1 MAQIQLSAIGA
12 QDIYLTDNPTISFFR
27 HSYKQYSNFSIE
39 AIPLNFINT
48 KIQFDHNNSVEVGR
62 HGDLITNIYL
72 KLQIQ
77 AKNTNKRWGWTSNL
91 GNNLINYVELTIGEN
106 IIDKI
111 YGSWLNIWS
120 ELTLK
125 KELINS
131 YNEMIGNTN
140 INKKIIKDINT
151 RTINLFIPI
160 FFFFSKFSGLAL
172 PLIALQYHN
181 VKINFNLKHYKNCI
195 NSDYDL
201 SDNDWDI
208 KPDIV
213 DGVLLVDYILLDNK
227 ERNIF
232 AKSNHEL
239 LIEQLN
245 LNQISLNSNNNE
257 YNESVVLSNV
267 TKTLYWT
274 INMNKYIDNKQQ
286 NINIF
291 LGEDII
297 TSTIRFIL
305 IAICSTSTTSTKITT
320 NITAGSIFKITST
333 YTIET
338 YNKSGTVY
346 SIGTTTK
353 LNSTYTYYSKIKDVI
368 ENCIVTKDII
378 IASTLL
384 SDVDTSY
391 ITINKNLDNYTYSL
405 QIKDLIS
412 ISATDVLKPFEILNR
427 STVSGGIGLANYDI
441 KLFNYDNYGLYLDYN
456 ENPIID
462 FQFKYDGVDR
472 IDKLDSKY
480 YNLVQPYFYHKNIPS
495 DGINM
500 YSFSLSPEDYQP
512 SGTCNLSMINNIEFI
527 FKTNAEITSSNS
539 AILNIYSINYNLL
552 RISSGIGGLQFS

>member
-39 AIPLNFINT
+39 AIQLNFTNS
-48 KIQFDHNNSVEVGR
+48 KIQFNQNNLVEIGR

-72 KLQIQ
+72 KLKIQ
-77 AKNTNKRWGWTSNL
+77 AKNTNKRWGWISNL
-91 GNNLINYVELTIGEN
+91 GNNLINYVELIIGEN

-111 YGSWLNIWS
+111 YGSWLNIWN

-125 KELINS
+125 NELINS
-131 YNEMIGNTN
+131 YDEMIGNTI

-151 RTINLFIPI
+151 RTTNLFIPI
-160 FFFFSKFSGLAL
+160 PFFFSKFSGLAL

-227 ERNIF
+227 ERTIF

-286 NINIF
+286 DINIF

-297 TSTIRFIL
+297 TATIRFIL
-305 IAICSTSTTSTKITT
+305 IAICSTSTTSTQITT
-320 NITAGSIFKITST
+320 SITAGSIFKNPSDVNPSITP
-333 YTIET
+333 TISET
-338 YNKSGTVY
+338 FAFS
-346 SIGTTTK
+346 
-353 LNSTYTYYSKIKDVI
+353 
-368 ENCIVTKDII
+368 
-378 IASTLL
+378 STLFKL
-384 SDVDTSY
+384 RTFVPSAFERFNHSFISD
-391 ITINKNLDNYTYSL
+391 L
-405 QIKDLIS
+405 
-412 ISATDVLKPFEILNR
+412 
-427 STVSGGIGLANYDI
+427 
-441 KLFNYDNYGLYLDYN
+441 
-456 ENPIID
+456 
-462 FQFKYDGVDR
+462 
-472 IDKLDSKY
+472 
-480 YNLVQPYFYHKNIPS
+480 
-495 DGINM
+495 
-500 YSFSLSPEDYQP
+500 
-512 SGTCNLSMINNIEFI
+512 
-527 FKTNAEITSSNS
+527 
-539 AILNIYSINYNLL
+539 
-552 RISSGIGGLQFS
+552 